1 MLMATKFS
9 GNDIGELQF
18 KAQTDCIGMERR
30 FEGTWP
36 KESGGS
42 SGKDQ
47 DGGKGEW
54 GITVSRRNI

>member
-1 MLMATKFS
+1 
-9 GNDIGELQF
+9 
-18 KAQTDCIGMERR
+18 MEGRL
-30 FEGTWP
+30 EGTWP